1 MLRVDSVPCAR
12 GLRWDLSISCV
23 ASRSLRYWTM
33 TGAPRRGIVET
44 RFGRHSGGF
53 LCKILDLNFV
63 EWVKDEVRPPSVTAQ
78 TSMRDLVRREQPLRL
93 ALFFLTADG

>member
-1 MLRVDSVPCAR
+1 MWALAR
-12 GLRWDLSISCV
+12 R
-23 ASRSLRYWTM
+23 
-33 TGAPRRGIVET
+33 
-44 RFGRHSGGF
+44 
-53 LCKILDLNFV
+53 ILDMNFA